1 MAAEFSAQTQGLSRS
16 KVCAGIAED
25 ILGSKIGPDEP
36 LAAAGLDSL
45 GATDLQKVIADR
57 FNASMPATLA
67 FDFPTVRALAPFVA
81 QRAAL
86 AEQAAAPTGQMQ
98 GHHLLDASAETA
110 IQVLH
115 ITLDVLA
122 DVLGS
127 VIHPD
132 TPLMEVV
139 SPAFCVCMHAKS
151 RLQFCKALLLL
162 QAGMD
167 SLAAVQLR
175 AALGAR
181 FGLSLP
187 LTVMF
192 DFPTAA
198 ALAAAVGA
206 FFEVAP
212 HDSAKVPKLAPGT
225 ASEMALHAAVHVV
238 DVSSGYPQG
247 TAHVYLRVHVSLP
260 AARTLSC

>member
-1 MAAEFSAQTQGLSRS
+1 
-16 KVCAGIAED
+16 
-25 ILGSKIGPDEP
+25 
-36 LAAAGLDSL
+36 
-45 GATDLQKVIADR
+45 
-57 FNASMPATLA
+57 MPATLA

-86 AEQAAAPTGQMQ
+86 ADQAAAPTGQNQ
-98 GHHLLDASAETA
+98 GHHLLSANAETA
-110 IQVLH
+110 VQVLH

-132 TPLMEVV
+132 TPLMEVMAPCLPRP
-139 SPAFCVCMHAKS
+139 SAHSCMPKAQS
-151 RLQFCKALLLL
+151 ALLSIALL
-162 QAGMD
+162 QAGLD
-167 SLAAVQLR
+167 SLGAVQFR

-187 LTVMF
+187 PTVVF

-206 FFEVAP
+206 LLQVVP
-212 HDSAKVPKLAPGT
+212 HDSGKVPKLAPGT
-225 ASEMALHAAVHVV
+225 APATALHAAVHVV
-238 DVSSGYPQG
+238 EVSSGYPQG
-247 TAHVYLRVHVSLP
+247 TAQYVIASASLP
-260 AARTLSC
+260 LTRTRTLS